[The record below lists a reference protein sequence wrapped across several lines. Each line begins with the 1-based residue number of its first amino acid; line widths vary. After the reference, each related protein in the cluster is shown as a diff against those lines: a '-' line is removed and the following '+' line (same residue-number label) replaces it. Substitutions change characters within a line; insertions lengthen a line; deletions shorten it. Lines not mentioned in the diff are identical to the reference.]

1 MSQLTDKKTKG
12 AEKRLNKAPKIFSPA
27 NLDGRKLVSGAG
39 FSPLELERA
48 GLTQQRAEELG
59 LRVDR
64 DRCSA
69 LGSNVLLLQRLVEKI

>member
-1 MSQLTDKKTKG
+1 MSLFTNKKDKTAGKPLT
-12 AEKRLNKAPKIFSPA
+12 KAPKIFSPT
-27 NLDGRKLVSGAG
+27 NIDGRKTVSGAG

-48 GLTQQRAEELG
+48 GLTEQKAEELG
-59 LRVDR
+59 LRIDR

>member
-1 MSQLTDKKTKG
+1 MSIFTNKKAKSKEKPLT
-12 AEKRLNKAPKIFSPA
+12 RAPKIFSPT
-27 NLDGRKLVSGAG
+27 NIDGRKLVEGAG
-39 FSPLELERA
+39 FSRLELERA
-48 GLTQQRAEELG
+48 GLTEAKAEELG